1 MFKRKTRQWK
11 KREIEQI
18 GTYRRGNEARKFYR
32 IVNGRGHGNGSG
44 LPFCKDK
51 DEKLVTYA
59 QSMLA
64 IWRDH
69 FSTLLVAERTYLDET
84 IGEIDDDGIDCP
96 PPNQDEVRTAI
107 ARLKNNKAA
116 GADGL
121 PAELFKTGG
130 DELIGRMHK
139 LICKIRLDECMPDD
153 WNLSVLCHV
162 FKKGDPNVCGNYS
175 GISLLPIAYK
185 VLSRVMCERLKPIV
199 ADLIGPYQCGFR
211 PGKSTTD
218 QIFTLRQILE
228 KTHEKQIDTYHLFVD
243 YKAAFDSPIREKLY
257 EAMSELGIP
266 TKLIRLCRMT
276 LNNTRPG
283 PQLRSVKIL
292 PNLLIQDED
301 SDKATRYRV
310 ISSTSSWRS

>member
-1 MFKRKTRQWK
+1 MLS
-11 KREIEQI
+11 I
-18 GTYRRGNEARKFYR
+18 G
-32 IVNGRGHGNGSG
+32 
-44 LPFCKDK
+44 
-51 DEKLVTYA
+51 
-59 QSMLA
+59 
-64 IWRDH
+64 RDH
-69 FSTLLVAERTYLDET
+69 FFTLLVAERTDLDET

-130 DELIGRMHK
+130 DELIGSMHK
-139 LICKIRLDECMPDD
+139 LICKIWLDERMPDD
-153 WNLSVLCHV
+153 WNLSVLCPV
-162 FKKGDPNVCGNYS
+162 FKKGDPSVCGNYR

-185 VLSRVMCERLKPIV
+185 VLSSVMCERLKPIV

-266 TKLIRLCRMT
+266 TKLIRLCR
-276 LNNTRPG
+276 TR
-283 PQLRSVKIL
+283 RHAI
-292 PNLLIQDED
+292 EMR
-301 SDKATRYRV
+301 KAAVNMNKT
-310 ISSTSSWRS
+310 ISSKSHMLMI